1 MNLQGL
7 VWACLAA
14 TALAHGGHEAV
25 PEGESISKDPI
36 DGTLWTHMILM
47 GLAFGIIF
55 PTGMVL
61 GIVRSRWHVP
71 LQTVGTVIAVLA
83 YFLGH
88 AHKGRQFDKNL
99 HASFANWLM
108 LMLVAQIVLGVYLKL
123 HLEKAGQARIRW
135 IFVLAHGIVGKI
147 MPVVSWAQML
157 FGGIA
162 ALGFCRDDHL
172 GQCLAHFIMGSAFIG
187 YGICLTILLLVGQ
200 YWLRKTGRSQEFFD
214 SLIIAAWGC
223 VNTFTE
229 HRWGGPWVHND
240 LQHTTMGIVWW
251 CAGLLGMW
259 LSRSRSGRPKRNL
272 IPAIVIML
280 TGYAMSAHTQELM
293 ISTMVHSIFGY
304 TLMGAGLTRVIEISF
319 VLKDKPALS
328 EPNSFQYLTP
338 FLLYASGFLFLGAT
352 EEQMV
357 MLNNAGIMHVSYVLI
372 LYSVAFI
379 VFLFVNVL
387 LHIYAVHAW
396 PNSESTDQNGPK
408 YTTLSANANGH
419 ARSASQQIQD
429 AEAFELHGLISD
441 DEEGPSMGPR
451 KNSDEELG
459 KEASRH

>member
-1 MNLQGL
+1 MAYLRQSLWTLSVL
-7 VWACLAA
+7 VAS
-14 TALAHGGHEAV
+14 ALAHGGHEAV
-25 PEGESISKDPI
+25 PEGESISQDPI
-36 DGTLWTHMILM
+36 DSTLWTHMILM

-61 GIVRSRWHVP
+61 GIIRSRWHVP
-71 LQTVGTVIAVLA
+71 VQVVGTVIAVLA

-88 AHKGRQFDKNL
+88 AHKGRQFDKNV
-99 HASFANWLM
+99 HASVANWLM
-108 LMLVAQIVLGVYLKL
+108 LLLVAQVVLGFYLKL

-135 IFVLAHGIVGKI
+135 IFVLAHGIVGKV
-147 MPVVSWAQML
+147 MPVLSWAQML

-162 ALGFCRDDHL
+162 SLGFCRDDHL

-200 YWLRKTGRSQEFFD
+200 YWLRRTGRSQEFFD

-223 VNTFTE
+223 
-229 HRWGGPWVHND
+229 
-240 LQHTTMGIVWW
+240 HTTMGIIWW

-259 LSRSRSGRPKRNL
+259 LSRTRSGRPKRNL
-272 IPAIVIML
+272 IPAIVIL
-280 TGYAMSAHTQELM
+280 ITGYAMSAHPQSLM
-293 ISTMVHSIFGY
+293 ISTMIHSIFGY
-304 TLMGAGLTRVIEISF
+304 TLMAAGLTRIIEISF

-338 FLLYASGFLFLGAT
+338 FLLYASGFLFMGAT
-352 EEQMV
+352 EEQM
-357 MLNNAGIMHVSYVLI
+357 LLLHNAGVTHVSYVLI
-372 LYSVAFI
+372 LYSIAFI
-379 VFLFVNVL
+379 VFLFVNIL

-396 PNSESTDQNGPK
+396 PNSESTNQDGPMYSTLNG
-408 YTTLSANANGH
+408 NANGR
-419 ARSASQQIQD
+419 ARSNSQQIQD

-459 KEASRH
+459 KEETRH